1 MTSLKL
7 SECTKKVYA
16 WIECTEWNNA
26 VIAKLAQCLRS
37 YTVLYKNT
45 GTVSPDWDLTFHYSP
60 ATILNLDKYK

>member
-26 VIAKLAQCLRS
+26 VLAKLRS

-45 GTVSPDWDLTFHYSP
+45 GTVSPDWDLTFHYPP